1 MKPKKEELKKQRQI
15 LEKKLEPWL
24 ELSREKRPP
33 IGWIKAI
40 RGALGM
46 TTGQLARRLGI
57 NQAGVVRYE
66 KREAEGKIT
75 LETLNE
81 VARAMHCKV
90 VYAIVPDDGFQSLE
104 EILNHQAEATAKAIF
119 KKVSHSMLL
128 EKQEVGGKDK
138 DSQQIRL
145 ANELKEN
152 LDSRLWDKK

>member
-1 MKPKKEELKKQRQI
+1 MKPKKNDLKKQRQI
-15 LEKKLEPWL
+15 LEKKLVPWF
-24 ELSREKRPP
+24 ELSGEKRPP

-40 RGALGM
+40 RGALGI

-57 NQAGVVRYE
+57 NQTGVVRYE
-66 KREAEGKIT
+66 QREAEGKIT
-75 LETLNE
+75 LETLND

-104 EILNHQAEATAKAIF
+104 EILNHQADVAAKAIL
-119 KKVSHSMLL
+119 KKVSHSMRL
-128 EKQEVGGKDK
+128 EKQEVSGKDK
-138 DSQQIRL
+138 GSQQIRL